1 MDAVI
6 VVVLSFVFAL
16 AAIGWMMRWLE
27 RADFRI
33 FVWYRLALG
42 ALLVLAIGLGAS

>member
-6 VVVLSFVFAL
+6 VALLSFGFAL
-16 AAIGWMMRWLE
+16 LAIGWMMRWLE

-42 ALLVLAIGLGAS
+42 AVLLLVIAVGGA